1 MNKDANRERRAWTE
15 EEDQLLRDAVRQEDG
30 DSEPP
35 TKWSQIAKH
44 VPNRTNKDCR
54 KRWFSKMASVVA
66 KGVWS
71 AEEDERLT
79 EAVELHGNKW
89 SLVAAMVRTRN
100 NDQCAK
106 RWIDTLNPQ
115 IDRSAWSS
123 EEDAQLL
130 RAVDELGKSWKKIVE
145 THFPGRS
152 GLAAKNRYNC
162 LARTNFGALRR
173 NRLHRSHTQGRPRP
187 SSSSSSQRSSSPAPS
202 SASSPSICSTPP
214 PQFPPSMDFTDLSL
228 PSFNPQE
235 GLDEL
240 LRQLAPPCSPQTF
253 SSPTSPLFPSDI
265 LDGTSDSQVYQFSCP
280 SDVDSESFDW
290 SSLSIPQD
298 LSLSPESSLSPS
310 TVSPPDSTSSSSSSS
325 STHLDGPTSVS
336 PQALNI
342 STSTTN
348 LLPPL
353 AVSESPSKQVTVAVA
368 VAMCE
373 ASDLQFTVQTLISGL
388 CKNIRTQNYK
398 TS

>member
-152 GLAAKNRYNC
+152 GLAAKNRYD
-162 LARTNFGALRR
+162 
-173 NRLHRSHTQGRPRP
+173 RS
-187 SSSSSSQRSSSPAPS
+187 
-202 SASSPSICSTPP
+202 
-214 PQFPPSMDFTDLSL
+214 
-228 PSFNPQE
+228 
-235 GLDEL
+235 
-240 LRQLAPPCSPQTF
+240 
-253 SSPTSPLFPSDI
+253 
-265 LDGTSDSQVYQFSCP
+265 
-280 SDVDSESFDW
+280 
-290 SSLSIPQD
+290 
-298 LSLSPESSLSPS
+298 
-310 TVSPPDSTSSSSSSS
+310 
-325 STHLDGPTSVS
+325 
-336 PQALNI
+336 
-342 STSTTN
+342 
-348 LLPPL
+348 
-353 AVSESPSKQVTVAVA
+353 
-368 VAMCE
+368 
-373 ASDLQFTVQTLISGL
+373 
-388 CKNIRTQNYK
+388 
-398 TS
+398 